1 LLDQHKGQ
9 PFSYPDVGA
18 TRTTP
23 PAGWLINHM
32 CERIGKGRALH
43 ERAVAALFSWQL
55 LQIDGLEVFPSSTTL
70 QPNTNVAIR
79 SRHFGIWSVDFCRVI
94 YVLQDEPQKDGAVL
108 RTGFAYGTLPGHAVR
123 GEEIFSIAWHPATE
137 EVWYDIYSFS
147 LPATPLV
154 RLVGPI
160 AHATQRRF
168 ARASLEKA
176 ARIANVQR
184 MTR

>member
-108 RTGFAYGTLPGHAVR
+108 RTGFAYGTLPGHGR
-123 GEEIFSIAWHPATE
+123 S
-137 EVWYDIYSFS
+137 
-147 LPATPLV
+147 LV
-154 RLVGPI
+154 RHLLFFAAGHAAGSAGRTHRACDAAAICPRLSRKSGPD
-160 AHATQRRF
+160 R
-168 ARASLEKA
+168 
-176 ARIANVQR
+176 NVQR